1 MTRVEATKAYKAMLP
16 LQHLNTLLKYQFN
29 QGKKN
34 ISGNNYNNTE
44 RE

>member
-1 MTRVEATKAYKAMLP
+1 MTRVEATKAYKASSVAFKHFIKNVSLI
-16 LQHLNTLLKYQFN
+16 KE
-29 QGKKN
+29 KKN